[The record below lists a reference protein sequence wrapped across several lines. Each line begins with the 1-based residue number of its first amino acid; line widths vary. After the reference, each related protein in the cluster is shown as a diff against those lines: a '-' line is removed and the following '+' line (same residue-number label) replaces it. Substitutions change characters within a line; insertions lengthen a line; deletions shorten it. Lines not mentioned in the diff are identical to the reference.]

1 MPSTRLWSAYPL
13 DYRSAEMKQITRW
26 IGTNS
31 SGSLTGLPGSG
42 KSNLLGYL
50 CHRSD
55 ALAHYLPQL
64 KGKLALIPVDL
75 NNLPANNLSTFYR
88 AVLRAFYE
96 ASDQLKP
103 PLGDMA
109 VSVYM
114 EHQASRDPFLS
125 QSGLRQLLREF
136 QDSDMRVV
144 LVFDRFDKFCR
155 SASPL
160 MTDTLRGLRDS
171 FKATLSYIVGMRQEL
186 IYLPE
191 PQALGELYE
200 LLDIHVCWLGPLREE
215 DSRHLIASVTAGAAP
230 PSEPEIA
237 ALLRLSGGHPAL
249 LKAACTWWLS
259 TADHGGNWAES
270 LLADTAAGHRL
281 TEIWDALSQEEQK
294 TVSDIR
300 LLTPPDGPKSS
311 PSLLQEHRQI
321 LDRLESKGV
330 GRWQSR
336 ERHSGWELNSL
347 LLGAFVDQVGGRSR
361 GRLWF
366 DQDSRLAFQ
375 GGSPLQKLAPL
386 ENALL
391 EFLITHP
398 YSRHTY
404 TELIEA
410 AWPEEVH
417 KEGVATEAL
426 YQVVRGLRR
435 HIEPEPSKP
444 HYVVNWRGKPEGG
457 YQCFPE
463 GRPA

>member
-1 MPSTRLWSAYPL
+1 MT
-13 DYRSAEMKQITRW
+13 QIARW
-26 IGTNS
+26 IGTRS
-31 SGSLTGLPGSG
+31 SGSLAGLPGSG

-50 CHRSD
+50 CHRPD
-55 ALAHYLPQL
+55 ALSSYLPHL
-64 KGKLALIPVDL
+64 NGTLALIPVDL

-88 AVLRAFYE
+88 VILRAFYE
-96 ASDQLKP
+96 ASDQLDP
-103 PLGDMA
+103 PLRDMVA
-109 VSVYM
+109 SVYL
-114 EHQASRDPFLS
+114 EHRASRDPFLS
-125 QSGLRQLLREF
+125 QSGVRQLLRQF
-136 QDSDMRVV
+136 QGQDMRVV

-215 DSRHLIASVTAGAAP
+215 DGRHLLASVTAGAAAP
-230 PSEPEIA
+230 PSEQEIA
-237 ALLRLSGGHPAL
+237 RLLRLSGSHPAL
-249 LKAACTWWLS
+249 LSAACNWRL
-259 TADHGGNWAES
+259 ANPDHGGDWTEP
-270 LLADTAAGHRL
+270 LLANPAAGRRL
-281 TEIWDALSQEEQK
+281 EEIWNALSQEEQK

-300 LLTPPDGPKSS
+300 LLTSPDSQKSS

-330 GRWQSR
+330 GRWRGR
-336 ERHSGWELNSL
+336 ERHSGWDLNSP

-366 DQDSRLAFQ
+366 DLESRLAFQ
-375 GGSPLQKLAPL
+375 GSSPLQKLPPL

-391 EFLITHP
+391 KFLITHP

-417 KEGVATEAL
+417 KEGVTTEAL

-435 HIEPEPSKP
+435 QIEPEPSKP